1 MSSEI
6 REKKF
11 IEHFW
16 FSFHKK
22 LADDAERWKCTTRG
36 CKAYFK
42 QNSIGERY
50 DEHLDHNHEQLD
62 VSVLR
67 RREISNSLKRKAQ
80 ENLHERPAKLLRSEL
95 VPNDLHVLTT
105 QDVNAI
111 RKTVYYARS
120 KLLPKLPKS
129 TEEAQDA
136 LDKIGIKTLT
146 GENFLFHNDTASN
159 IVILTCNTNLNILK
173 NSRSI
178 YVDGTFKCCPKF
190 FYQMFTIHV
199 LHNGYYLPLIYCFL
213 PNKTSVTYGKAFS
226 ALCEY
231 IDPQVVFA
239 DFEEAIH
246 FAIRKTWP
254 SVKIKGCRFHLGQS
268 WWRKIQSV
276 GLASEFRN
284 KDSEIGKSLKYLFG
298 LPYLP
303 PSEVLKCFTDDL
315 MAMKPIDDKVDK
327 VFDYIFEN
335 YMMSDSRFPPEMWAE
350 CSSSLALTTNG
361 CESFHSRFNNEFN
374 SAHPNIFKVID
385 ILTEIQSETQIKA
398 RSGVNTPKPTKKQEL
413 IENIIREFS
422 SNKITTIDYIK
433 KLCIKN
439 LPIL

>member
-1 MSSEI
+1 
-6 REKKF
+6 
-11 IEHFW
+11 
-16 FSFHKK
+16 
-22 LADDAERWKCTTRG
+22 
-36 CKAYFK
+36 
-42 QNSIGERY
+42 
-50 DEHLDHNHEQLD
+50 
-62 VSVLR
+62 
-67 RREISNSLKRKAQ
+67 
-80 ENLHERPAKLLRSEL
+80 
-95 VPNDLHVLTT
+95 LTT

-111 RKTVYYARS
+111 RKTVYYVRS
-120 KLLPKLPKS
+120 KLLPTLPKS

-199 LHNGYYLPLIYCFL
+199 LNNGYYLPLIYCFL

-226 ALCEY
+226 ALCDY

-303 PSEVLKCFTDDL
+303 PSEVLNCFTDDL
-315 MAMKPIDDKVDK
+315 MAIKPIDDKVDK

-335 YMMSDSRFPPEMWAE
+335 YMMSDSRFPPEIWAE

-385 ILTEIQSETQIKA
+385 ILTEIQSETQIKS